1 MTGLILALIIMIGL
15 ILSGTWIAISLG
27 LAGIFALAIKVG
39 PGVWDIVG
47 IAAWSSSVNFVLAA
61 IPLFIFMG
69 EFLSMCGITKRVYEG
84 LNKALS
90 GLPGGLEQTNISAC
104 AVFAAASGSNSASAA
119 TMGRVAYPELHARG
133 YDDPMTLGSIA
144 AGGTLGILIPPSIV
158 LVIYGVVV
166 EESIGQLFMAG
177 ITPGLALTFLF
188 MLYIGIRC
196 VLQPNLVPREAAV
209 AGLWDRISGLVKI
222 WPFLLVMIFVLGT
235 IYLGIATP
243 TEAAAIGA
251 TSSVLIAMAY
261 RIFTP
266 RLLLDSAI
274 ATLRT
279 TCMLLLI
286 FICAKILVMSLG
298 YYDVPDLLSKMFLGI
313 GSPAMVFI
321 VIIALY
327 LVLGCFFDA
336 ISMMLITVPI
346 LLPVI
351 QALGWSKVWFG
362 VVFTVCV
369 EASCLT
375 PPVGVNLFVLQGVTG
390 APLEQVIK
398 GSWPYIVII
407 LGFTGIM
414 YLWPGLALW
423 LPNLMYGL

>member
-1 MTGLILALIIMIGL
+1 LA
-15 ILSGTWIAISLG
+15 
-27 LAGIFALAIKVG
+27 
-39 PGVWDIVG
+39 
-47 IAAWSSSVNFVLAA
+47 
-61 IPLFIFMG
+61 
-69 EFLSMCGITKRVYEG
+69 
-84 LNKALS
+84 
-90 GLPGGLEQTNISAC
+90 
-104 AVFAAASGSNSASAA
+104 
-119 TMGRVAYPELHARG
+119 
-133 YDDPMTLGSIA
+133 
-144 AGGTLGILIPPSIV
+144 
-158 LVIYGVVV
+158 
-166 EESIGQLFMAG
+166 
-177 ITPGLALTFLF
+177 
-188 MLYIGIRC
+188 
-196 VLQPNLVPREAAV
+196 
-209 AGLWDRISGLVKI
+209 KI
-222 WPFLLVMIFVLGT
+222 WPFLLVMVFVLGT
-235 IYLGIATP
+235 IYLGVATP
-243 TEAAAIGA
+243 TEAAAIGG
-251 TSSVLIAMAY
+251 TSAVVIAMAY
-261 RIFTP
+261 RILTLK
-266 RLLLDSAI
+266 LLLDSAI

-298 YYDVPDLLSKMFLGI
+298 YYDVPDLLSNLFLGMA
-313 GSPAMVFI
+313 SPFMIFV
-321 VIIALY
+321 VIIAIY

-351 QALGWSKVWFG
+351 QTLGWSKVWFG
-362 VVFTVCV
+362 VVFTICV

>member
-1 MTGLILALIIMIGL
+1 MTGLIVALIIMIGL

-27 LAGIFALAIKVG
+27 LAGIFALAPKVG
-39 PGVWDIVG
+39 SGVWDIVG
-47 IAAWSSSVNFVLAA
+47 IAAWSSAGNFVLAA
-61 IPLFIFMG
+61 IPLFVFMG
-69 EFLSMCGITKRVYEG
+69 EFLSISGITERIYEG

-104 AVFAAASGSNSASAA
+104 AVFAAACGSNSASAA

-133 YDDPMTLGSIA
+133 YDDAMTLGSIA

-166 EESIGQLFMAG
+166 QESIGQLFMAG
-177 ITPGLALTFLF
+177 ITPGVALAVLF
-188 MLYIGIRC
+188 MVYIGIRC
-196 VLQPNLVPREAAV
+196 VLQPHLAPPEAAV
-209 AGLWDRISGLVKI
+209 SGLWHRISGLAKV
-222 WPFLLVMIFVLGT
+222 WPFLLVMVFVLGT
-235 IYLGIATP
+235 IYLGVATP
-243 TEAAAIGA
+243 TEAAAIGG
-251 TSSVLIAMAY
+251 TSAVVIAMAY
-261 RIFTP
+261 RIFT
-266 RLLLDSAI
+266 LKSLFDSAI

-298 YYDVPDLLSKMFLGI
+298 YYDVPDLLSRLFLGI
-313 GSPAMVFI
+313 GPPFAVFA
-321 VIIALY
+321 VIIGIY
-327 LVLGCFFDA
+327 FVLGCFFDA

-351 QALGWSKVWFG
+351 QAMGWSKVWFG

-375 PPVGVNLFVLQGVTG
+375 PPVGVNLFVMQGVTG

-414 YLWPGLALW
+414 YLWPELALW